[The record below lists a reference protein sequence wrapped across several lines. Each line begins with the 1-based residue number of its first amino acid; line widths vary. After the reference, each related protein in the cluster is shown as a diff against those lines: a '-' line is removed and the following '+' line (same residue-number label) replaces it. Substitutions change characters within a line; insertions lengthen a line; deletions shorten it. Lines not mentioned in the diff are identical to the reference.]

1 MAIRICKERKKL
13 LLSSNHLIVL
23 GGPGSGKTTIALMK
37 ARREIES
44 LSYGQKILFLS
55 FARATVARVIENS
68 SQCIDRT
75 SLKFVEINTYHG
87 FFWGILRSHGYLI
100 NKNYPFKIM
109 TPADETVR
117 MANTTS
123 EDKKAKLKE
132 IFESEGCLAF
142 DLFASSTKELISESK
157 KLRRIISKS
166 YPIIIV
172 DEFQDTNTEQW
183 EIVKLLSENSRIIAL
198 ADPNQRIYDFKG
210 ADPARVEQFIN
221 QLNPEQFDFK
231 NENNRSSNTDINI
244 FGNDLIT
251 EENQGKE
258 YNNVKV
264 IFYPSYKKSCHKM
277 YFLKEKAIEGIRRLK
292 STNNWSI
299 AILLPT
305 KLQMLQA
312 SNYFSSSEDKLP
324 PVKHDVAI
332 DAEGSELAGRL
343 FAKLL
348 EKTDSSEE
356 IKKYIISHLIAHLK
370 RGKPPTRVDLKLS
383 TALEKFLNE
392 NKKITGKRRIQL
404 LKEIDQIS
412 NKRTNVKLTGNPS
425 EDWLNNLK
433 LFNNATEKPLKN
445 IREDAKYGV
454 RLLRSGSHLRDMLSQ
469 SWRKYG
475 YYRDASK
482 IFHGVIQ
489 KENFSSTIKKPFKVN
504 IMTIHKSKGKQFNEV
519 FLFEGLHKGR
529 FVRQPDDQ
537 KNIDQSRR
545 ILRVGVTRAMSRA
558 TILSPDKK
566 QCEIL

>member
-23 GGPGSGKTTIALMK
+23 GGPGSGKTTIALIK
-37 ARREIES
+37 AKKEIES

-68 SQCIDRT
+68 SQCIDRN

-87 FFWGILRSHGYLI
+87 FFWSILRSHGYLI

-117 MANTTS
+117 IANITS
-123 EDKKAKLKE
+123 EDKRAKLKE

-172 DEFQDTNTEQW
+172 DEFQDTDTEQW

-210 ADPARVEQFIN
+210 ADPARVEQFIK

-251 EENQGKE
+251 GENQDKE

-264 IFYPSYKKSCHKM
+264 ISYPFCIKNRHEM
-277 YFLKEKAIEGIRRLK
+277 YCLKTKAMEGIGRLR
-292 STNNWSI
+292 SADNWSI

-305 KLQMLQA
+305 TRQVLQA
-312 SNYFSSSEDKLP
+312 SNYFSSSQDELP
-324 PVKHDVAI
+324 PVEHDVAI
-332 DAEGSELAGRL
+332 DSEGPELAGHL

-348 EKTDSSEE
+348 EKIDSSEE
-356 IKKYIISHLIAHLK
+356 IKNYIIIHLIAHLK
-370 RGKPPTRVDLKLS
+370 RSKSPRVDLTLS
-383 TALEKFLNE
+383 TALEKFLNK
-392 NKKITGKRRIQL
+392 NKKITGSRRIQL
-404 LKEIDQIS
+404 FKEIEQIS
-412 NKRTNVKLTGNPS
+412 NERAGAKLTGNPLD
-425 EDWLNNLK
+425 DWSNNLE
-433 LFNNATEKPLKN
+433 LFNNATEKPLTN
-445 IREDAKYGV
+445 IREDARYV
-454 RLLRSGSHLRDMLSQ
+454 RLLHSGSHLRDVLSQ

-475 YYRDASK
+475 YYHDASK
-482 IFHGVIQ
+482 TFREAIQ
-489 KENFSSTIKKPFKVN
+489 KEHFSFTIKKPFEVN

-529 FVRQPDDQ
+529 FVRKPGDQ
-537 KNIDQSRR
+537 KNIDQSRL
-545 ILRVGVTRAMSRA
+545 ILQVGVTRAMSRA
-558 TILSPDKK
+558 TILSPNKK
-566 QCEIL
+566 RCEIL